1 MFFKKSSKVNK
12 FRNFALLLVFSGVA
26 IMYLALLFR
35 AYPVVS
41 ISLMILGFI
50 FVILSSGVYLWVGML
65 SVKVVQVICPS
76 CGHPT
81 KVLGRV
87 DLCMSCNEPL
97 TLDPE
102 LEGKPFD
109 KKYNRNPYKSISKK
123 EHTKKG

>member
-1 MFFKKSSKVNK
+1 MMFRNTSKVNR
-12 FRNFALLLVFSGVA
+12 FRNFALILVFLGVG

-35 AYPVVS
+35 AHPWVS
-41 ISLMILGFI
+41 VILMIIGFL
-50 FVILSSGVYLWVGML
+50 FVLLSSGVYLWVGML
-65 SVKVVQVICPS
+65 SVKVVQVICPN
-76 CGHPT
+76 CGNLT

-109 KKYNRNPYKSISKK
+109 KKYNRNPYKSVARKK
-123 EHTKKG
+123 D

>member
-1 MFFKKSSKVNK
+1 MFKKSSKVNR
-12 FRNFALLLVFSGVA
+12 FRNFALILVFVGVA

-35 AYPVVS
+35 GYPYVS
-41 ISLMILGFI
+41 ITFMIIGFI
-50 FVILSSGVYLWVGML
+50 AVILSSGVYLWVGML
-65 SVKVVQVICPS
+65 SVKVVQVICPN

-97 TLDPE
+97 TLDPD

-109 KKYNRNPYKSISKK
+109 KKYNRGLYKSSSVKNESKK
-123 EHTKKG
+123 G